1 LGLSIVYGI
10 IRQHKGTIQVSSE
23 PGQGTVFELYFPAV
37 REGEAETEPPV
48 DRLLKKEA
56 TETVLLAEDEPAVR
70 GLVRETLERLGYAV
84 LEAKDGYEALKV
96 IEENKKTIHLLLT
109 DVIMPLMNG
118 RELAMRLESIRPGT
132 KVLFMSGNMDDEFHG
147 TAQPERDFIQKPFTP
162 ADLAEKLRRLLA
174 VDQRETH

>member
-1 LGLSIVYGI
+1 
-10 IRQHKGTIQVSSE
+10 
-23 PGQGTVFELYFPAV
+23 
-37 REGEAETEPPV
+37 
-48 DRLLKKEA
+48 
-56 TETVLLAEDEPAVR
+56 
-70 GLVRETLERLGYAV
+70 
-84 LEAKDGYEALKV
+84 
-96 IEENKKTIHLLLT
+96 
-109 DVIMPLMNG
+109 MPLMNG